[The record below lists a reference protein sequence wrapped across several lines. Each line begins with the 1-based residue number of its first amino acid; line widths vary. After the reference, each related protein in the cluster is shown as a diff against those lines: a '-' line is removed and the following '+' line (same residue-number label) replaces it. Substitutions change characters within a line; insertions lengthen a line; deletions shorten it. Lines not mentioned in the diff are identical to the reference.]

1 MAPASPITTTTTLL
15 RQSVVVS
22 PSDRFRG
29 GLSREPT
36 WVPEAR
42 DRKCAALRG
51 SANFENTTPHVR
63 SRSRGVAFLAPP
75 NASGFYGNLGRDT
88 LLGPGLGAWDF
99 SMLKNTAIGE
109 TLNLQFRAEFF
120 NPLNRAISIRPTQWC
135 SRLRECR
142 RRPGSSRAP
151 RLRRGGFSSV

>member
-42 DRKCAALRG
+42 ESFHAAYHSRLGYTKMWSAKTRLKSPG
-51 SANFENTTPHVR
+51 S
-63 SRSRGVAFLAPP
+63 
-75 NASGFYGNLGRDT
+75 
-88 LLGPGLGAWDF
+88 
-99 SMLKNTAIGE
+99 
-109 TLNLQFRAEFF
+109 Q
-120 NPLNRAISIRPTQWC
+120 SIRKL
-135 SRLRECR
+135 LRCFGICLALSFTFLTINDS
-142 RRPGSSRAP
+142 PAADS
-151 RLRRGGFSSV
+151 L